1 MKLERIRPYTIVKP
15 DGIRYLQ
22 ELEQTLQEN
31 RINITSIF
39 SIRDWEAIARVIYEP
54 QLRSSD
60 RAFNVGFET
69 HLWLTQHLFGNRGL
83 LLILEVQEN
92 TKTIAEQA
100 LFVHKVR
107 NLFRD
112 KLSESIK
119 GTFVIAVNLDRLH
132 GEVYTGAGRPG
143 QLGVLDQDSFFM
155 PLIDVHSNGRWDDH
169 YFKYIHTP
177 DGLAELEYEWGVLIK
192 QGIITKESKISR
204 REWGLLK
211 ILRSSIPPGEYRQRK
226 KNEGR

>member
-1 MKLERIRPYTIVKP
+1 MKFERIRPYTIVKP

-22 ELEQTLQEN
+22 ELEQTLQGN
-31 RINITSIF
+31 QINITGIF
-39 SIRDWEAIARVIYEP
+39 SIRDWEAIARIIYEP

-83 LLILEVQEN
+83 LLILEVQKDI
-92 TKTIAEQA
+92 KTLAEQVS
-100 LFVHKVR
+100 FVHRVR

-132 GEVYTGAGRPG
+132 SDVYTGAGKSG
-143 QLGVLDQDSFFM
+143 QLVVLGQDSSFTPFVEAN
-155 PLIDVHSNGRWDDH
+155 PNGRWDDH

-177 DGLAELEYEWGVLIK
+177 DSSTKLEYEWGALVK
-192 QGIITKESKISR
+192 QGIITRESKISR
-204 REWGLLK
+204 MEWKLLK
-211 ILRSSIPPGEYRQRK
+211 ILRSSIPPSEYRQGK

>member
-39 SIRDWEAIARVIYEP
+39 SIKDWGVTARAIYEP

-83 LLILEVQEN
+83 LLILEVQKDI
-92 TKTIAEQA
+92 KTLAEQVS
-100 LFVHKVR
+100 FVYRVR

-132 GEVYTGAGRPG
+132 GEVYTGAGKPG
-143 QLGVLDQDSFFM
+143 QLGVLNQGSFFV
-155 PLIDVHSNGRWDDH
+155 PLVEVNSNGRWDDH

-177 DGLAELEYEWGVLIK
+177 DSLVELEYEWGALVK
-192 QGIITKESKISR
+192 QEVITREGKIPR

-211 ILRSSIPPGEYRQRK
+211 ILRSSMPPGEYKQRK